1 VILGTENI
9 HVIKA
14 CAFSVSR
21 DNVWLAVF
29 PFPSPWDRASC
40 GELGYEE
47 TRDGNLTRGYG
58 YPPDIRPDGA
68 GYGYM
73 F

>member
-1 VILGTENI
+1 VILGTEKI

-29 PFPSPWDRASC
+29 PSPWDRASC

-47 TRDGNLTRGYG
+47 TRFFFLWVWKLT
-58 YPPDIRPDGA
+58 
-68 GYGYM
+68 
-73 F
+73 